1 MKKSN
6 YCIKAASVT
15 LSIVCIFVLSA
26 SAVSAQICD
35 FPLPIQRTMANG
47 NVLFVLD
54 SSGSMNEILYHLD
67 FNPEVMYAGPF
78 EPTALYGV
86 KQDGWYGPSDF
97 ESVLPDDPQVYLVN
111 SDNSKEGLYLG
122 NYLNWLFYLATD
134 AQRNSIPL
142 LTRIQAEKAVM
153 HELLDEFNPEGA
165 PTGTLRFGF
174 YTFNA
179 SGAGGNLQS
188 KIGSPREVML
198 NAVDGVSAKG
208 PTPLAETLVDII
220 DYLSL
225 EGNLAP
231 IEYECQKT
239 FVVVLTDGYPT
250 DDLDVPAYIGDWDG
264 DGNEPGT
271 CTSIGAPFPNSE
283 NCSDYVDDVAG
294 YMNEVDLRPDMD
306 GHQNAPTYVVGFN
319 IDAPLLAETAANGDG
334 LYLTARSVKELKSAL
349 SNVLRDIIRRIS
361 SGSAVAIVSVEG
373 ETQDHLLRAKY
384 LPVKWYGFL
393 EAFAL
398 PYQDGD
404 QPMWEAGALLADRD
418 AGTRTIFTTLDGQV
432 TEFNSGLAD
441 NFMWHMEIPTT
452 EQTAAVMDWVR
463 GEDVPGLR
471 NRASWKLGD
480 IVDSSPVVVGAPSG
494 FILEQEYMDFRAA
507 NQDRQRTVYI
517 GANDGMLHAFDE
529 FTGKEIW
536 AFIPES
542 HLPRL
547 KNLADTTYCHEY
559 FVNLTPKA
567 QDVLIGGSWRT
578 VLFGGMKHGGDS
590 FFAIDVTD
598 PEYPEFLWETH
609 VPIVLESWTQPE
621 ILRLKSLGRSVAIV
635 GSGPDYLTGEA
646 HVMALNIEDGSLLWS
661 ELLSTRTDVNM
672 ATAAEA
678 VDIDFDGYEDVFY
691 ISDLAGHTWRYDLD
705 SFPPSKSLLFETD
718 QPIQAEPVLTV
729 DYNNDVFLYFGT
741 GKYIDPIDFID
752 VSLQTFYC
760 IIDKH
765 NLNSVSKYDLV
776 DQTNTINPITAADR
790 GWYVDLVSGAGER
803 VVEPDALVAGVVYF
817 TSFKPMAERCQFGG
831 FSWLYAMDFRNGAG
845 VDGNDDPSDDT
856 TDGRVEE
863 IGEGIVSRPVIDIIN
878 EDVVIQGSDTSI
890 HVRDTKGIIQQLIV
904 RSWRQLYN

>member
-1 MKKSN
+1 MKTSN

-15 LSIVCIFVLSA
+15 LSVVFVLLLVA
-26 SAVSAQICD
+26 PAVQAQVCD

-67 FNPEVMYAGPF
+67 FDPTVVYAGPF
-78 EPTALYGV
+78 ELTTLYGV
-86 KQDGWYGPSDF
+86 KQDGFFAPSDF
-97 ESVLPDDPQVYLVN
+97 ESVLEDTPLIYLVN
-111 SDNSKEGLYLG
+111 SDNSYEGLYMG
-122 NYLNWLFYLATD
+122 NYLNWLYYHATEF
-134 AQRNSIPL
+134 QQKSIPL

-174 YTFNA
+174 FTFNA

-208 PTPLAETLVDII
+208 PTPLAETLVDVMG
-220 DYLSL
+220 YLSL
-225 EGNLAP
+225 TGNLAP

-239 FVVVLTDGYPT
+239 FVVMLTDGYPT
-250 DDLDVPAYIGDWDG
+250 QDLDVPAYIGDWDG
-264 DGNEPGT
+264 DGNEPGS
-271 CTSIGAPFPNSE
+271 CTSIGAPFKDAD

-294 YMNEVDLRPDMD
+294 YMNEIDLRPDMPEK
-306 GHQNAPTYVVGFN
+306 QNAPTYVVGFN
-319 IDAPLLAETAANGDG
+319 IDAPLLAETAINGDG
-334 LYLTARSVKELKSAL
+334 LYLTARSVEELKAAL

-373 ETQDHLLRAKY
+373 ESQDHLLRAKY

-398 PYQDGD
+398 PYELDD
-404 QPMWEAGALLADRD
+404 QPIWEAGALLADRS
-418 AGTRTIFTTLDGQV
+418 AGSRSIFTTLDGQT
-432 TEFNSGLAD
+432 TEFSSGQAD
-441 NFMWHMEIPTT
+441 KFAWHMDIPTK
-452 EQTAAVMDWVR
+452 EETAEVMDWVR
-463 GEDVPGLR
+463 GEYVPGLR
-471 NRASWKLGD
+471 DRAGWKLGD
-480 IVDSSPVVVGAPSG
+480 VVDSSPVVVGAPSG
-494 FILEQEYMDFRAA
+494 FILEEEYWDFRAD
-507 NQDRQRTVYI
+507 NQDRARTVYI

-529 FTGKEIW
+529 FTGEEIW

-567 QDVLIGGSWRT
+567 QDVHMGGSWRT

-590 FFAIDVTD
+590 FFAIDVTN
-598 PEYPEFLWETH
+598 PGSPEFMWETQI
-609 VPIVLESWTQPE
+609 PMILESWTQPE
-621 ILRLKSLGRSVAIV
+621 ILRLKGGSSVAIV
-635 GSGPDYLTGEA
+635 GTGPDYLTGEA
-646 HVMALNIEDGSLLWS
+646 HVMAINIEDGSLLWTD
-661 ELLSTRTDVNM
+661 LLSTRADVNM

-678 VDIDFDGYEDVFY
+678 VDIDFDGYEDLFY
-691 ISDLAGHTWRYDLD
+691 ISDLAGYTWRYDLE
-705 SFPPSKSLLFETD
+705 SFPPSRSLLFKTD

-729 DYNNDVFLYFGT
+729 DYNNDVILYFGT

-752 VSLQTFYC
+752 VTMQTFFC

-765 NLNSVSKYDLV
+765 DGNAVDRYDLV
-776 DQTNTINPITAADR
+776 DQTNSINPIMANSR
-790 GWYVDLVSGAGER
+790 GWYVDLLSGAGER

-817 TSFKPMAERCQFGG
+817 TSFKPMAERCKFGG
-831 FSWLYAMDFRNGAG
+831 FSWLYAMDFRNGAA

-856 TDGRVEE
+856 TDGRVDE

-878 EDVVIQGSDTSI
+878 EDVVIQGSDTRI
-890 HVRDTKGIIQQLIV
+890 HVRDTQGIIQQLIV